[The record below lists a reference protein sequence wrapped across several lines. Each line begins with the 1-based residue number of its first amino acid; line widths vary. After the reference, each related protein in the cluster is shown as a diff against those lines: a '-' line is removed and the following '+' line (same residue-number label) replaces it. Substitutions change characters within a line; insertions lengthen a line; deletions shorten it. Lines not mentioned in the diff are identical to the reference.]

1 MTSLAFMQA
10 LLYSLEN
17 KIPLV
22 AFSQDHCYS
31 MFDHPLVDSLHYI
44 YHEPK
49 VWCGLAVCS

>member
-1 MTSLAFMQA
+1 MQA